1 MTTGRMKLRTICRR
15 LIVWSPTSGYLDSWQ
30 IFSPIMFKLTR
41 NMAVD
46 MSAEISDQN
55 EQLDRI
61 TIKVGSNPI
70 FILW

>member
-1 MTTGRMKLRTICRR
+1 
-15 LIVWSPTSGYLDSWQ
+15 
-30 IFSPIMFKLTR
+30 MFKLTR
-41 NMAVD
+41 NMAID

>member
-1 MTTGRMKLRTICRR
+1 MTYGK
-15 LIVWSPTSGYLDSWQ
+15 
-30 IFSPIMFKLTR
+30 IFSTIMFKLTR